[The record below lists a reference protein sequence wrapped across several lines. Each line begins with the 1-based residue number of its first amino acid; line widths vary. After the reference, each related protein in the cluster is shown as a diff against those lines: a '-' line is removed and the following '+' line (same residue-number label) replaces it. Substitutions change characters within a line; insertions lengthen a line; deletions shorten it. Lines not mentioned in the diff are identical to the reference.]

1 MLSFSWETSN
11 QETCPMCLLDYD
23 SISWGILMLM
33 FGEGSLKKKNKQKC
47 TSNQNKMTISKLFY
61 LIFFFESPWLRD
73 NLG

>member
-1 MLSFSWETSN
+1 
-11 QETCPMCLLDYD
+11 MCLLDYD

-61 LIFFFESPWLRD
+61 LIFSLNPLGSGD